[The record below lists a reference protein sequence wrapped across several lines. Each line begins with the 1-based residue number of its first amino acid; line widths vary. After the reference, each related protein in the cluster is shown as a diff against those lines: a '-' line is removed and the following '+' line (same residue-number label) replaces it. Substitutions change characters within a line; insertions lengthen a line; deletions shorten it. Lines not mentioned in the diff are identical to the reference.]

1 MGFMISIHLL
11 TLHFFTGLPSFCPLQ
26 CRVHLQCIWSVYRLN
41 QRIPTLNTL
50 QSETPLRGEKT
61 VLYSGFRVFQRQAG
75 KRWPS
80 GYHCVGKGLG
90 LRLRD
95 LTKKETKHHIHLKGR
110 GWRNKR
116 DKTFTQS
123 AFIGRLS
130 ALVYSKYQCHFK
142 SRVKNNPTIVL
153 LLLNWFFFVVV

>member
-11 TLHFFTGLPSFCPLQ
+11 TLHFFTELPSFCPLQ

-41 QRIPTLNTL
+41 QRIPKLNTL
-50 QSETPLRGEKT
+50 QSETPLRRGWGGGGA

-95 LTKKETKHHIHLKGR
+95 LTKKETKHHIQLKGG
-110 GWRNKR
+110 GWRNQR
-116 DKTFTQS
+116 YKTFIQS
-123 AFIGRLS
+123 AFIGRSS
-130 ALVYSKYQCHFK
+130 APVYSKYRCHFK
-142 SRVKNNPTIVL
+142 SVVKNNPTIVL
-153 LLLNWFFFVVV
+153 CY